1 MDNQAKLS
9 RTMNVLEEYENR
21 FLEARLARPPY
32 APLDAAAREE
42 VISRVKAMLGF
53 RDEWVPTVHHVEVVL
68 RTPAENYDVLQL
80 RYETWDNFY
89 GAATYYQPHGAGKHP
104 IAFGLC
110 GHSKEGRRCN
120 AYATMARRLADL
132 GFATIVLD
140 NIGQGDRAVQEHWR
154 ALAPFGCGLTLQG
167 MIVMETIG
175 VIRYMLTRPE
185 IDATRAVAC
194 GNSGGGTLTTLLA
207 ALAPELSAI
216 ATTGYPSEFHYI
228 FCKERNHC
236 ACNILPTA
244 LRGPDMWQILSA
256 FAPKPLLME
265 QGVHDE
271 YIPVD
276 YFHRC
281 ARRVAHTYETLGA
294 RANFYAKTVDAKHP
308 WAEPDIRVITEF
320 LANAAG
326 LPFVPSDVTVA
337 YADHPDWEVPMPE
350 GSLTTAELARRLS
363 GKDAPDTVKLSDV
376 FPPQFGGK
384 LLSRDD
390 IVSDFGRGDLYETLA
405 QMESALWENPE
416 WGV

>member
-1 MDNQAKLS
+1 MDYQTKLS
-9 RTMNVLEEYENR
+9 HTMNVLEAYERR
-21 FLEARLARPPY
+21 FAQARLDKPPY
-32 APLDAAAREE
+32 APLDAAAREK
-42 VISRVKAMLGF
+42 VIAHVKHMLGY
-53 RDEWVPTVHHVEVVL
+53 REEWIPTVHNVEEIL
-68 RTPAENYDVLQL
+68 RQPCENYDILQL

-89 GAATYYQPHGAGKHP
+89 GIATYYQPHGAGKHP

-140 NIGQGDRAVQEHWR
+140 NIGQGDRAMQEHWR
-154 ALAPFGCGLTLQG
+154 ALTPFACGVTLHG
-167 MIVMETIG
+167 MIVMETLG
-175 VIRYMLTRPE
+175 VIRYMLSHPE

-194 GNSGGGTLTTLLA
+194 GNSGAGTLTMLLC

-216 ATTGYPSEFHYI
+216 ASCGYPSEFHYI

-244 LRGPDMWQILSA
+244 LRGPDMWQILSC
-256 FAPKPLLME
+256 FAPKPLMIE

-294 RANFYAKTVDAKHP
+294 RENFHPTVVDAKHP
-308 WAEPDIRVITEF
+308 WSEPDFRVITEF
-320 LANAAG
+320 LATAVG
-326 LPFVPSDVTVA
+326 LPFTPSDLTLTC
-337 YADHPDWEVPMPE
+337 ADNPGWEVSIPE
-350 GSLTTAELARRLS
+350 GSLKTADVVKRLT
-363 GKDAPDTVKLSDV
+363 GKCISDDVKLSDV
-376 FPPQFGGK
+376 FTPTYEGRP
-384 LLSRDD
+384 LSRDEILPD
-390 IVSDFGRGDLYETLA
+390 LGRDDLYEVLA
-405 QMESALWENPE
+405 QMEAALWDKGS